1 MWHSEASLWHGTA
14 RPPHPPEPTAN
25 ALPPRYCPEG
35 TYMNDTYLWDT
46 PCFDCQPCPAGLYRV
61 GCTGASAGT
70 CIACADHLRKTDE
83 GSWGSIEP

>member
-1 MWHSEASLWHGTA
+1 
-14 RPPHPPEPTAN
+14 
-25 ALPPRYCPEG
+25 
-35 TYMNDTYLWDT
+35 MNDTYLWDT
-46 PCFDCQPCPAGLYRV
+46 PCSDCQPCPAGLYRV